1 MGPVIGTFLPLLLF
15 MLSPILIPV
24 CTSLIGRLYDAVTSK
39 PEASP
44 AVRATAAARHAA
56 SKRRT
61 EVASVS
67 PGVS

>member
-1 MGPVIGTFLPLLLF
+1 MGQIAGTFLPLLLF

-24 CTSLIGRLYDAVTSK
+24 CTSLIGRLFDAVTTK

-44 AVRATAAARHAA
+44 ALRATEAARHAA
-56 SKRRT
+56 ATRKHRA

-67 PGVS
+67 

>member
-24 CTSLIGRLYDAVTSK
+24 CTSLIGRLFDLVTAE

-44 AVRATAAARHAA
+44 AVRATEAARHAA
-56 SKRRT
+56 ATRKHRA
-61 EVASVS
+61 EVATSS
-67 PGVS
+67 